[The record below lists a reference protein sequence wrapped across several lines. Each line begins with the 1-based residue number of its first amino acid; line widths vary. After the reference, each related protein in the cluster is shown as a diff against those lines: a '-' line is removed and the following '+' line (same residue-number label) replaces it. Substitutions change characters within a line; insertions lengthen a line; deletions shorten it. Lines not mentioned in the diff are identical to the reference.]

1 MSGLRGIATP
11 KVISKKA
18 ESTAGRNEVIEC
30 DFIVATVPF
39 DDDVEG
45 LWGQRVAEACQCCG
59 NEVWVVLSY
68 GEGLCHMYANITS
81 NVEIYAN
88 ATFN

>member
-11 KVISKKA
+11 KVISKKP
-18 ESTAGRNEVIEC
+18 ESTTGGNEVIEC
-30 DFIVATVPF
+30 DSVVATVPF

-59 NEVWVVLSY
+59 NEV
-68 GEGLCHMYANITS
+68 
-81 NVEIYAN
+81 
-88 ATFN
+88 